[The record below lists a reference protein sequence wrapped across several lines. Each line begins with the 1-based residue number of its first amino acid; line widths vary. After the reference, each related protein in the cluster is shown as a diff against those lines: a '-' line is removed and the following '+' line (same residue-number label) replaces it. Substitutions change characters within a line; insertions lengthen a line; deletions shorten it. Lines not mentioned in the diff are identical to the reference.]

1 MKQLR
6 AIVVVIV
13 LANAAVLLWLLARQ
27 PSEPGA
33 ARPADLSDVLEP
45 LVDDAT
51 MSAARYDLSDRKD
64 ELSIVLISMDALR
77 YDRTGFSGNTDGLT
91 PNLDQLAE
99 ESVVFHN
106 AISAASWTLP
116 SHMSMWTARWP
127 SIHRVTNKL
136 TLLGADKMSETTL
149 SAGIETFP
157 NLLAQQG
164 WTAVGFTGGAGVQGK
179 YGFGRGFASYLDDRP
194 FAGMDYSSPAAL
206 EWLQAHKDDGQFFL
220 FLHGYDAHGQYALPE
235 SQIQGLS
242 YEGALN
248 GSTEEQAELR
258 EKGLQAIAKPGDDAS
273 LSGILDDADA
283 HFLEAVY
290 NKKVRDAD
298 QRLGA
303 FLGELRRLGLLERTI
318 VMVVSDHGDEFME
331 HGHIDHGHSLY
342 QEQLHTVMLMRFP
355 GYARRQDVQGVVRT
369 VDLFPT
375 LFDVLGLPE
384 PASIDGTSLL
394 PLLQGDESSRQA
406 FAETDYRLFVHRRA
420 IRDDQYKLVL
430 DLQDGERRLYDLSV
444 DPLEQTDISSEQPR
458 RTYEMEQAL
467 RGWMG
472 THGTNPQD
480 YLGMRQK
487 PIEIF

>member
-13 LANAAVLLWLLARQ
+13 LANVAVLLWLLARQ
-27 PSEPGA
+27 PTDTGA
-33 ARPADLSDVLEP
+33 TKPADLSDVLEP

-51 MSAARYDLSDRKD
+51 MAAARYDLSDRKD
-64 ELSIVLISMDALR
+64 ELSIILISMDALR
-77 YDRTGFSGNTDGLT
+77 YDRTGFSGNPDGLT
-91 PNLDQLAE
+91 PNLDALAE

-106 AISAASWTLP
+106 AFSAASWTLP

-136 TLLGADKMSETTL
+136 TLLGADKMSETSL

-157 NLLAQQG
+157 NLLVQQG

-179 YGFGRGFASYLDDRP
+179 YGFARGFTDYLDDRP

-206 EWLQAHKDDGQFFL
+206 EWLTANKDGGPFFL
-220 FLHGYDAHGQYALPE
+220 FLHGYDTHGQYALPD
-235 SQIQGLS
+235 SQVQSIP
-242 YEGALN
+242 YEGELD
-248 GSTEEQAELR
+248 GSIEEQAKLR
-258 EKGLQAIAKPGDDAS
+258 EQGLAAIEKPGDDAS
-273 LSGILDDADA
+273 LRGTLDDADA
-283 HFLEAVY
+283 AFLEAVY
-290 NKKVRDAD
+290 NRKVRDAD

-303 FLGELRRLGLLERTI
+303 FLGELRRMGLLDRAI
-318 VMVVSDHGDEFME
+318 VVVVSDHGDEFME
-331 HGHIDHGHSLY
+331 HGHVDHGHSLY

-375 LFDVLGLPE
+375 LFDVLGMPR
-384 PASIDGTSLL
+384 PSAVDGSSLL
-394 PLLQGDESSRQA
+394 PLLQGEESSRRA
-406 FAETDYRLFVHRRA
+406 FAETDYRLFVHRRS
-420 IRDDQYKLVL
+420 IRDQQFKLVL
-430 DLQDGERRLYDLSV
+430 DLQDGERRLYDLTA
-444 DPLEQTDISSEQPR
+444 DPTEAADISSEQPR

-467 RGWMG
+467 RSWMG
-472 THGTNPQD
+472 SHGTNPQD